1 MQVQVITKAGCARCL
16 LAKDKLKR
24 LGVEYTEILAGP
36 GHTGEAPIIVIEGV
50 HYSYADA
57 MRVLKERLD
66 SETVGG

>member
-1 MQVQVITKAGCARCL
+1 MQVQVITKIGCARCL

-24 LGVEYTEILAGP
+24 LGVEYTDILAGP
-36 GHTGEAPIIVIEGV
+36 GHVGEVPMIVIEGI

-66 SETVGG
+66 SD